1 MLWVPLALMT
11 AVFESAKDV
20 LSKLHLR
27 QADEY
32 LVAWAWRCFALPF
45 LLPPLL
51 FLPLPRPEGEFWWAL
66 LVSGVLN
73 TVSAVLYMQAL
84 KASDLSLTVPMVAF
98 SPLFLLLTSPLLLG
112 EAPGWRG
119 VAGVLLIVAGSYR
132 LGSAPGRRGLLAP
145 LRALLAE
152 RGPRLM
158 LLVAL
163 IWSVSANID
172 KIGVLHSSPLHWAAA
187 LNGFVALAL
196 LPAVVLRCR
205 GGRPLPHDRKGLLL
219 IGAAGGL
226 GSACQMAAISLTLV
240 PYVIAIKRSSTVMS
254 VLWGHLRLGE
264 TGIRRRLPAALLM
277 LAGILLI
284 TLG

>member
-1 MLWVPLALMT
+1 MLWVALALLT
-11 AVFESAKDV
+11 AAFESAKDV
-20 LSKLHLR
+20 LSKLRLR

-51 FLPLPRPEGEFWWAL
+51 LFPPPRPDAEFWGAL
-66 LVSGVLN
+66 LVSGALN

-84 KASDLSLTVPMVAF
+84 KASELSLTVPMIAF
-98 SPLFLLLTSPLLLG
+98 SPLFLLLTSPLMLG
-112 EAPGWRG
+112 EAPGWSG

-132 LGSAPGRRGLLAP
+132 LGSAPGRRGLFAP

-152 RGPRLM
+152 RGPRRM

-163 IWSVSANID
+163 IWSVSANVD
-172 KIGVLHSSPLHWAAA
+172 KIGVLHSSPLCWAAA
-187 LNGFVALAL
+187 LNAFIALAL
-196 LPAVVLRCR
+196 LPAVLLRSR
-205 GGRPLPHDRKGLLL
+205 GGRLLPQGLPGLLL

-226 GSACQMAAISLTLV
+226 GSACQMTALSLTLV
-240 PYVIAIKRSSTVMS
+240 PYVIAIKRSSIVMS
-254 VLWGHLRLGE
+254 SLWGHLRLGE
-264 TGIRRRLPAALLM
+264 AGMRRRLPAALLM
-277 LAGILLI
+277 LAGVVLI